1 MCQYNLTMNIHHLH
15 VGSETFK
22 GIGVILFR
30 VFKDK
35 FINNESYDSWISSWV
50 SKIPQHYNKVRT

>member
-1 MCQYNLTMNIHHLH
+1 MNIHHLD

-22 GIGVILFR
+22 GIYVVLFR
-30 VFKDK
+30 VFKDE

-50 SKIPQHYNKVRT
+50 SRIPQHYNKVKT